1 MTDPVYRKFP
11 DSADAILALRNKDSD
26 FSQICDDY
34 DEMYTWLATQGHTTD
49 PKSAE
54 CVKAKE
60 IIQDLEDEIIKK
72 LEEIQ

>member
-34 DEMYTWLATQGHTTD
+34 DEMYTWLATQ
-49 PKSAE
+49 
-54 CVKAKE
+54 
-60 IIQDLEDEIIKK
+60 
-72 LEEIQ
+72 